1 MGARRKAREAALQML
16 YQSELGAQPAHE
28 VVSLYWQQHRQ
39 AVAPETKHFA
49 ELLFLGAVEMR
60 PRLDAA
66 LACVSEHWRVKRM
79 AAVDRNVLRL
89 GLYEMLFIAETP
101 RVVVIDEAIEIARK
115 FGSEDSGQF
124 VNGVLDELRRRIEH
138 SAEGAVDPRAALDA
152 LGRAAGRREESG

>member
-16 YQSELGAQPAHE
+16 YQSELGGQPAQE
-28 VVSLYWQQHRQ
+28 VVSLYWQGQTPPM
-39 AVAPETKHFA
+39 APEARRFA

-66 LACVSEHWRVKRM
+66 LACVSEHWKVQRM

-89 GLYEMLFIAETP
+89 ALYEMLFVAETP
-101 RVVVIDEAIEIARK
+101 RVVVIDEAIDIARR

-124 VNGVLDELRRRIEH
+124 VNGVLDELRRRIEQ
-138 SAEGAVDPRAALDA
+138 GAAAAADPRAALEA
-152 LGRAAGRREESG
+152 LGHAAVRREELG